1 MLHQNSASK
10 IVSKLVLARTFDL
23 SQGDYTDKQIYNRLL
38 IVPSKKIL
46 RTRLREYIIL
56 TCQDFIKCFLFY
68 SKTPN
73 FKNGFIQNFS
83 FQCSSTEYAKIL
95 SALSQILD
103 NLLLVIETAPIT
115 VC

>member
-10 IVSKLVLARTFDL
+10 IVSKPVLAKTFDL

-56 TCQDFIKCFLFY
+56 TCQDFIKCFF
-68 SKTPN
+68 STP
-73 FKNGFIQNFS
+73 KRQILRTVLS
-83 FQCSSTEYAKIL
+83 KIL
-95 SALSQILD
+95 AFGVFQQ
-103 NLLLVIETAPIT
+103 NTPKF
-115 VC
+115 